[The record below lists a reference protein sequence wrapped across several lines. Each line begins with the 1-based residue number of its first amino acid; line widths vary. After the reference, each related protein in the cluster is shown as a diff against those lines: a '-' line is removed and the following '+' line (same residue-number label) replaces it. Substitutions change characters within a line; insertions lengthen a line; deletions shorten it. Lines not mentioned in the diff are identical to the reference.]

1 MCCITS
7 FSGNGVV
14 FYQHFINVVLCFM
27 QICNLNPAIILF
39 FFWFSSVFATLF
51 PFPCAARGWPPC
63 PVFLISETGQW
74 GPIFLSPGLSRLIRV
89 PARSFPMAEHKTGS
103 LLLGT
108 NPLHPGL
115 SNGLEGAVRLAVNP
129 LQLERSPSI
138 SSPIHTRRRSVPGSA
153 THSVCFQTTLSLFF
167 FFLLS
172 TTSYFSFLLL
182 CIVVPFADSCPAN
195 YLWVLF

>member
-1 MCCITS
+1 
-7 FSGNGVV
+7 
-14 FYQHFINVVLCFM
+14 M

-39 FFWFSSVFATLF
+39 FFFLAFQRLCH
-51 PFPCAARGWPPC
+51 PL
-63 PVFLISETGQW
+63 PVPLCREGVAPASRLPHQRDRTMGAHL
-74 GPIFLSPGLSRLIRV
+74 LSPGLSALIRV

-138 SSPIHTRRRSVPGSA
+138 FSPIHTRRRSVPGSA

-167 FFLLS
+167 FFFLFLS
-172 TTSYFSFLLL
+172 TTGYFSFLLL
-182 CIVVPFADSCPAN
+182 SLVVPFADSCPAN